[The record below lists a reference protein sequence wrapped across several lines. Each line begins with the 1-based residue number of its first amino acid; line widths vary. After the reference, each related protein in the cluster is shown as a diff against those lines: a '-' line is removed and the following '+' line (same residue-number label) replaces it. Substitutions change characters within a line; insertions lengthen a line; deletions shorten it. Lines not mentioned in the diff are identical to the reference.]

1 MPSFK
6 RGGFDLYDILEQI
19 TYFDDC
25 TALYVAHL
33 LWCILIFLLIEF
45 MFLTIAHKSTSNG
58 KCESGNRDPSN
69 KKNTQNVSISLI
81 A

>member
-6 RGGFDLYDILEQI
+6 RGGFDLYDILVEI

-45 MFLTIAHKSTSNG
+45 MFVTIAHKSTSNG

-69 KKNTQNVSISLI
+69 KKKKHKTFLFL
-81 A
+81 